1 MTENIVYHQNFY
13 DSIREAKDEEELR
26 GILRK
31 VETEIKERVGNNHY
45 EFYSKA
51 SNEEKEAI
59 EELLG
64 TRSFILNQMFERFS
78 ATPDEVKLFEKVNSL
93 LDKLTKQMYK
103 RTTSL
108 YRSFLASCRDNDF
121 DDDYEVEGVLTCN
134 LDYDCNEEENDTVL
148 TFDNDDFYGS
158 DFSYMIPLVSYM
170 EEEMHGSFGKEI
182 NSCHVY
188 HKEDNTPNM
197 TDEELDCYD
206 WYDDGTTWA
215 EGCLCVKELE
225 HIKMCYAVHS
235 ICTHHEYAI
244 PDLLRMTDFWVEV
257 KIVCQHNEK
266 LCNK

>member
-1 MTENIVYHQNFY
+1 MSENIVYHQNFY
-13 DSIREAKDEEELR
+13 DTIREAKGAEELR

-31 VETEIKERVGNNHY
+31 IETEIKEKVGNNHY

-134 LDYDCNEEENDTVL
+134 LDYDCNEEENDTIL
-148 TFDNDDFYGS
+148 S
-158 DFSYMIPLVSYM
+158 FSYDSILSIKLNFTNG
-170 EEEMHGSFGKEI
+170 ECFFL
-182 NSCHVY
+182 NS
-188 HKEDNTPNM
+188 
-197 TDEELDCYD
+197 
-206 WYDDGTTWA
+206 
-215 EGCLCVKELE
+215 
-225 HIKMCYAVHS
+225 
-235 ICTHHEYAI
+235 
-244 PDLLRMTDFWVEV
+244 LLFIT
-257 KIVCQHNEK
+257 
-266 LCNK
+266 